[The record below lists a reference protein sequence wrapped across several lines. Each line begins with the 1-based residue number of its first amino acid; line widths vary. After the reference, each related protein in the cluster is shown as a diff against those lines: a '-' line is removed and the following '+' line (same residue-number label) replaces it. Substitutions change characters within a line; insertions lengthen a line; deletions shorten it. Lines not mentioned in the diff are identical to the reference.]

1 MPRRKQFEHTNK
13 HEFFSKC
20 RWRRTTEQ
28 YRIDTKEE
36 DKVRIEYENLTQ
48 ARENQDKPEEPI
60 KIVKEVIKHTVCR
73 TNTSRKRKHTWKG
86 GETGPKNYQHRRY
99 KQKHKHFRGKKNFQT
114 TSET

>member
-1 MPRRKQFEHTNK
+1 MKFFQNADGDK
-13 HEFFSKC
+13 HQSRF
-20 RWRRTTEQ
+20 
-28 YRIDTKEE
+28 RIDTKEE

-99 KQKHKHFRGKKNFQT
+99 KQKHKHFRGKKKLQNPNT
-114 TSET
+114 R